1 MTQDPF
7 TIIIDTREQL
17 PWEFGYHSTSN
28 KKLDTGDYSIAGFE
42 DVLAIERKRSV
53 SEIANN
59 LSEGRFLD
67 VLDRMSK
74 IRYSFILLE
83 FDLNDV
89 LEYPHNS
96 DIPKKLWSKLRV
108 SGNYILKRLVEIQM
122 KYGIHIIFCGSIENA
137 RRTAVSIMKRVYE
150 QNGPNQQT
158 SSI

>member
-1 MTQDPF
+1 MGEDKF

-17 PWEFGYHSTSN
+17 PWEFGYHTTSHQ
-28 KKLDTGDYSIAGFE
+28 KLDTGDYSIAGFE

-59 LSEGRFLD
+59 LSEKRFLD
-67 VLDRMSK
+67 VLERMNS

-83 FDLNDV
+83 FNLQEV
-89 LEYPHNS
+89 LDYPNNS
-96 DIPKKLWSKLRV
+96 EIPKKLWSKLRV

-122 KYGIHIIFCGSIENA
+122 QYNINIIFCGSIENA

-150 QNGPNQQT
+150 QNKP
-158 SSI
+158 I

>member
-1 MTQDPF
+1 MGEDKF

-17 PWEFGYHSTSN
+17 PWEFGYHTTSN

-59 LSEGRFLD
+59 LSEKRFLD
-67 VLDRMSK
+67 VLERMNS

-83 FDLNDV
+83 FNLQDV
-89 LEYPHNS
+89 LDYPHNS
-96 DIPKKLWSKLRV
+96 EIPQKLWSKLRV

-122 KYGIHIIFCGSIENA
+122 QYKIHIIFCGSTENA

-150 QNGPNQQT
+150 KNKP
-158 SSI
+158 I

>member
-1 MTQDPF
+1 MNKDPF

-17 PWEFGYHSTSN
+17 PWEFGYHSTSHQ
-28 KKLDTGDYSIAGFE
+28 KLDTGDYSIAGFE

-59 LSEGRFLD
+59 LSESRFLD

-83 FDLNDV
+83 FELNDV
-89 LEYPHNS
+89 LEYPNNS

-122 KYGIHIIFCGSIENA
+122 QYGIHIMLCGSIENA

-150 QNGPNQQT
+150 QQT
-158 SSI
+158 NNI